1 MMDTRRDTRQLLLG
15 IHEIEGQEK
24 WTRAGVMRVVKALFA
39 VSWLG
44 MNGFRIYTTNQIDLI
59 GNSVVQG
66 LVLSTFLLTYGYYKA
81 KPNVLELVKKEGFL
95 IEKGELE

>member
-1 MMDTRRDTRQLLLG
+1 MERRDTRQLLLG
-15 IHEIEGQEK
+15 IHEIEGEEK
-24 WTRAGVMRVVKALFA
+24 WTRAGVMRVVKVMFA

-44 MNGFRIYTTNQIDLI
+44 LNGARLYMTNQFNLI

-81 KPNVLELVKKEGFL
+81 KPNVLELVKKEEFL
-95 IEKGELE
+95 IEKGDLE